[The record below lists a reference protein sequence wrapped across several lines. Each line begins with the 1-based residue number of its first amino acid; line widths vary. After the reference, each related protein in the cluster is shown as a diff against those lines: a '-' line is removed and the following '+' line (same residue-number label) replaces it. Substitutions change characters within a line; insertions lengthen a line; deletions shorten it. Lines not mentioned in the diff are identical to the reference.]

1 MNGSELVVNNEV
13 NESAKISQVP
23 QTNNIIWRMI
33 ESISRFFL
41 GLIYKLMKKDLTE
54 EAFEAFMQF
63 VKFGIVGVSNTVLSY
78 LLNIGALFTFQKLGM
93 SPNIDYLVAGVFA
106 FVISVAWSFYWNN
119 RFVFTKSE
127 GEERVWWKALIKT
140 YISYSF
146 TGIFLNSLLSWIW
159 VTVFGISKI
168 VAPLINLV
176 ISVPINFL
184 INKFWAFKTE

>member
-1 MNGSELVVNNEV
+1 MDGSEYIGSREV
-13 NESAKISQVP
+13 DARIELSQSP
-23 QTNNIIWRMI
+23 QTDNFIWRMI